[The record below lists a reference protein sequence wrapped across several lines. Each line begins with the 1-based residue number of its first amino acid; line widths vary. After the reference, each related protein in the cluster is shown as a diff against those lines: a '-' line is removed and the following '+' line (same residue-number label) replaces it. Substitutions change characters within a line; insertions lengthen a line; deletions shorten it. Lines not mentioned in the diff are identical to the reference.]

1 MNHKL
6 ILKAVFLTLFLV
18 VAVLLTIWAFP
29 KVMELKDP
37 AVREMYKNE
46 VENMGISGWFIM
58 LGIQAAQVVFAI
70 IPREPVEVLSGL
82 LFGAIPGLILCLLGI
97 FIGTVIIYYVVK
109 LLGRPFVEFF
119 ISQEKLDKLSF
130 LHDTKKLGPLV
141 FLLFFIPGTPKDLL
155 TYIVPLTNLKPL
167 HFFLISTFARIPS
180 IITSTYAGAAIYQ
193 ENLWGSIIMFAV
205 AGGLAIVGILI
216 NKKLMAYLEKR
227 RKKHPHKT
235 KVSK

>member
-70 IPREPVEVLSGL
+70 IPGEPVEVLSGL

-97 FIGTVIIYYVVK
+97 FIGAI
-109 LLGRPFVEFF
+109 EF
-119 ISQEKLDKLSF
+119 SS
-130 LHDTKKLGPLV
+130 
-141 FLLFFIPGTPKDLL
+141 
-155 TYIVPLTNLKPL
+155 
-167 HFFLISTFARIPS
+167 
-180 IITSTYAGAAIYQ
+180 
-193 ENLWGSIIMFAV
+193 
-205 AGGLAIVGILI
+205 
-216 NKKLMAYLEKR
+216 
-227 RKKHPHKT
+227 
-235 KVSK
+235 